1 MTNQQLSGQTALITG
16 ASSGI
21 GAGVARAFAAEGAS
35 VAVNY
40 KGPQQAN
47 QAAQLVD
54 DIIAG
59 GGHGVAIEA
68 DVSSEH
74 AVTELVAQVTRDI
87 GPISILVNNA
97 GIANAAPVQDMAVSQ
112 WDELIGVHLRG
123 TFLVTRAVLPGL
135 YALRSGRIINTASQL
150 AYKGAAGFAHYT
162 AAKGAIISF
171 TRSLAL
177 ELGDSGITANCV
189 APGATATAMLAD
201 VPDDAL
207 EHIRQAIPLGRIA
220 EVDDIVPSYVFL
232 ASAAGGHYQGQCLS
246 PNGGDVFL

>member
-40 KGPQQAN
+40 KGPQQAK

-135 YALRSGRIINTASQL
+135 YARRSGRIINTASQL